1 MQKTKHN
8 GGYVGL
14 VALLVTVLLITF
26 LIIKQYERVGVIKDK
41 NYAPDIYY
49 DNSGVNRTPIE
60 SAQNAKDVLEKKD
73 RATFEY

>member
-1 MQKTKHN
+1 MQKTKYN

-14 VALLVTVLLITF
+14 VVILVTVLIITF
-26 LIIKQYERVGVIKDK
+26 LIIKQYERVGVIKSN

-49 DNSGVNRTPIE
+49 DNSGINRTPIE

-73 RATFEY
+73 RASFEY